1 MKSAQHGASA
11 LSSVRSGRSVSEGG
25 QDMKLRSE
33 VGVGSGVGSG
43 LGHVNIIVFCYF

>member
-1 MKSAQHGASA
+1 MGNAVYESAQHGATA
-11 LSSVRSGRSVSEGG
+11 LSSVRSGRRRVVSE

-43 LGHVNIIVFCYF
+43 LKRHQ